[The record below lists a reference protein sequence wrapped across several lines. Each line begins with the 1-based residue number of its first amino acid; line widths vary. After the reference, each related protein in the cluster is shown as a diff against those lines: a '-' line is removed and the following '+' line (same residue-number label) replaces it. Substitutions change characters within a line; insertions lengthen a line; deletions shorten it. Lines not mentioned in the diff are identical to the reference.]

1 VGIFRLASRN
11 LFRNKRRT
19 YITMVSIAL
28 SVALTSF
35 LRFLTYGTHQ
45 ENIDQVVE
53 LTTGYLQVAAYG
65 WVESRR
71 RLDRAVDYTEDL
83 EKKLKHPDIQA
94 ISPRITSGALAAK
107 DEHSAFVQVQ
117 GGAPD
122 KEKQVSSLHTRIV
135 EGRYLDPDFAATENE
150 DGVTV
155 YQAIIGVRL
164 ADNLDAKVGS
174 IISIVGS
181 RFDGSTGAALVKIL
195 GIIKTGN
202 PELDGNYVWTDL
214 NAARELFAPGNPERG
229 IVRYTSIVLGTKDAL
244 VAQDVYDDLDE
255 RFPVPETE
263 LPPEYSRT
271 YDPVLLYWDDLN
283 QDLVQYLLLDQIG
296 IEITLTF
303 LILIMASGVMTTVEM
318 SLHERQ
324 REFGI
329 LLAIGTRGSHLI
341 KVVMLEVFL
350 LLLFGIIPG
359 LVLGMGGG
367 YYLELNPVELGGE
380 LGEAIQEMGSVVTI
394 RAIVNLQE
402 TYIALLTL
410 MLPSLGLSYLT
421 IRKIP
426 KLNPVEVIG
435 TL

>member
-1 VGIFRLASRN
+1 MGTFRLASRN

-35 LRFLTYGTHQ
+35 LRFLTFGTHQ
-45 ENIDQVVE
+45 ENIDQVVA

-83 EKKLKHPDIQA
+83 EKKLNHPDIQA
-94 ISPRITSGALAAK
+94 ISPRIASGGLVAK

-117 GGAPD
+117 GGDPE
-122 KEKQVSSLHTRIV
+122 KEKQVTNLYTKVIKGQYLQ
-135 EGRYLDPDFAATENE
+135 EGFEPRENE
-150 DGVTV
+150 EGVLV
-155 YQAIIGVRL
+155 YQAIIGKRL
-164 ADNLDAKVGS
+164 ADNLEADVGS
-174 IISIVGS
+174 ILSIVGS
-181 RFDGSTGAALVKIL
+181 RFDGSTGAALVRVQ

-202 PELDGNYVWTDL
+202 PELDGNLLWTDL
-214 NAARELFAPGNPERG
+214 KTARELFAPGNPERG
-229 IVRYTSIVLGTKDAL
+229 IVRYTSIVLGAKNPL
-244 VAQDVYDDLDE
+244 VAENIYDDLRE
-255 RFPVPETE
+255 RFPVPETD
-263 LPPEYSRT
+263 LPPEYAKT
-271 YDPVLLYWDDLN
+271 YDPVVLFWDDLN

-296 IEITLTF
+296 NEITLAF

-318 SLHERQ
+318 SLHERK

-329 LLAIGTRGSHLI
+329 LMAIGTRGSHLI

-350 LLLFGIIPG
+350 LLIWGTIPG
-359 LVLGMGGG
+359 LIIGMGSG
-367 YYLELNPVELGGE
+367 YYLQVNPVILGGE

-394 RAIVNLQE
+394 RAIVSFQE

-410 MLPSLGLSYLT
+410 LLPSLALSFLA

-426 KLNPVEVIG
+426 RLNPVEVIG